1 MRQNTSQRGPMLCRD
16 GKVRLKWEDTEIE
29 VPLNF
34 ENMNEVVLYKVVRNM
49 ENKLITLQTELEE
62 LRNEQSQYIR
72 YKFQRLSNIKAE
84 EEIVRY
90 LKSKKKETTRLTIF
104 EISQEI
110 KLPANQVERI
120 IEKLEKEGK
129 VSLI

>member
-1 MRQNTSQRGPMLCRD
+1 
-16 GKVRLKWEDTEIE
+16 
-29 VPLNF
+29 
-34 ENMNEVVLYKVVRNM
+34 M

-84 EEIVRY
+84 EEIVQY